1 MSPGLTS
8 FHGESC
14 GDSGFLGGPE
24 GRPSFRAL
32 SPTVLY
38 RLSPPLRPIL
48 AEKAV
53 AKAVG
58 AEQAPRRGRR
68 CTEGLRGLIAL
79 SPCNPPGRAVPV
91 SQTRGLR
98 SVRSGQA
105 PRGTAT
111 AQQRLPNPTVTQ
123 PARPV
128 LGHLLVPSSRV
139 TRLDEAQAGLRVRR
153 HPGAPDQ
160 LNTHFWALLSL
171 CRGNQLS
178 NLLFLVQM
186 SYYSFTVNTYI
197 CVYK

>member
-1 MSPGLTS
+1 MGRAAETLGSW
-8 FHGESC
+8 
-14 GDSGFLGGPE
+14 GGPE

-32 SPTVLY
+32 SPTILY

-58 AEQAPRRGRR
+58 AERAPRRGRR

-105 PRGTAT
+105 PRGSAT
-111 AQQRLPNPTVTQ
+111 TQQRLPKPTVTQ
-123 PARPV
+123 PAHPV

-160 LNTHFWALLSL
+160 LNTRFRAPLSL
-171 CRGNQLS
+171 CRGNRLA
-178 NLLFLVQM
+178 NLLFLVQV
-186 SYYSFTVNTYI
+186 SCCSFTVDTCI
-197 CVYK
+197 CVYE

>member
-8 FHGESC
+8 FHRESC
-14 GDSGFLGGPE
+14 GDSGFLGGPG

-32 SPTVLY
+32 SPTILY

-58 AEQAPRRGRR
+58 AERAPGQGSC
-68 CTEGLRGLIAL
+68 CTEGLGGLIAL
-79 SPCNPPGRAVPV
+79 SPCDPPGRAVPA

-111 AQQRLPNPTVTQ
+111 AKRHLPDPTVTQ
-123 PARPV
+123 SARSV

-139 TRLDEAQAGLRVRR
+139 TRLDEVQAGQRARR
-153 HPGAPDQ
+153 HPGTPDP
-160 LNTHFWALLSL
+160 LNTRFWAPLSL
-171 CRGNQLS
+171 RRGNQLS

-186 SYYSFTVNTYI
+186 YCDSFTVNTYI
-197 CVYK
+197 CVYR